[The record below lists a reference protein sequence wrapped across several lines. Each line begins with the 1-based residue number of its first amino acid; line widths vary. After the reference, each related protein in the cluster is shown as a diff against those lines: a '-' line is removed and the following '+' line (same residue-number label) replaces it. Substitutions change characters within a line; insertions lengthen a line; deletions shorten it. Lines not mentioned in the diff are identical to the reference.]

1 MKKLSPWD
9 RLLKEMLW
17 QQLAFVQDM
26 EVLDFGSG
34 EGVTAA
40 HMASHNRVTAV
51 EPSPEML
58 AYRDTDGDYTQ
69 LEGDVARV
77 NAMPE
82 SSFDAVLCHNV
93 LEYVEDKPAVLRAL
107 CRVLRPGGILSL
119 CKHNR
124 AGRVMQMAVLMD
136 DQAADMALLD
146 GGDGMSA
153 QFGPIRYYEDGD
165 VLGWCPELRLEQ
177 CYGLR
182 TFWDLQQR
190 QELHADPAWQERML
204 ALEGRVSQ
212 VDSFRQI
219 AFFHHLIL
227 RKEG

>member
-1 MKKLSPWD
+1 MKKLPPWD
-9 RLLKEMLW
+9 MLLKEMLW
-17 QQLAFVQDM
+17 QQLDFVRDM
-26 EVLDFGSG
+26 DVLDFGSG
-34 EGVTAA
+34 ERVTAA
-40 HMASHNRVTAV
+40 HMAADNRVTAV

-58 AYRDTDGDYTQ
+58 AARDAYGRYTQ
-69 LEGDVARV
+69 LEGDVTLV
-77 NAMPE
+77 NTMPE
-82 SSFDAVLCHNV
+82 GSFDAVLCHNV
-93 LEYVEDKPAVLRAL
+93 LEYVEGKSAVVQAL

-124 AGRVMQMAVLMD
+124 AGRVMQMAVLLD
-136 DQAADMALLD
+136 NQAEAMALLD
-146 GGDGMSA
+146 GGDSMSA
-153 QFGPIRYYEDGD
+153 QFGPIRYYEDD
-165 VLGWCPELRLEQ
+165 EVLEWCSELRLEQ

-204 ALEGRVSQ
+204 ALERRVSQ

>member
-1 MKKLSPWD
+1 MKKLPPWD

-17 QQLAFVQDM
+17 QQLAFVQGM

-58 AYRDTDGDYTQ
+58 AYRDTGRDYTQ

-82 SSFDAVLCHNV
+82 RSFDAVLCHNV

-124 AGRVMQMAVLMD
+124 AGRV
-136 DQAADMALLD
+136 
-146 GGDGMSA
+146 
-153 QFGPIRYYEDGD
+153 
-165 VLGWCPELRLEQ
+165 
-177 CYGLR
+177 
-182 TFWDLQQR
+182 
-190 QELHADPAWQERML
+190 
-204 ALEGRVSQ
+204 SQ